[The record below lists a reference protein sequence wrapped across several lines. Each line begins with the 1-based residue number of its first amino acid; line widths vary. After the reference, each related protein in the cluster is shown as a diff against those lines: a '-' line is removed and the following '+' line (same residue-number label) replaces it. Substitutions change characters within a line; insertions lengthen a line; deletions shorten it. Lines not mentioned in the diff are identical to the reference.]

1 MIEREC
7 NHLLDDYKQ
16 KLAMQGFTYEQAL
29 QQYGEEG
36 IMSQL
41 KEDAEKRIK
50 NSLIID
56 KIASEEKLTVE
67 AKDMETKL
75 EKMQNAYQ
83 MDKTSLMKQL
93 SQNPGFL
100 SSLSQQV
107 INEKVANF
115 LSENNTVEY
124 VD

>member
-1 MIEREC
+1 
-7 NHLLDDYKQ
+7 
-16 KLAMQGFTYEQAL
+16 MQGFTYEQAL

-67 AKDMETKL
+67 AKDMEAKL

-115 LSENNTVEY
+115 LAENNTVEY

>member
-1 MIEREC
+1 ME
-7 NHLLDDYKQ
+7 
-16 KLAMQGFTYEQAL
+16 
-29 QQYGEEG
+29 
-36 IMSQL
+36 QL

-56 KIASEEKLTVE
+56 KIASEENLNVE
-67 AKDMETKL
+67 ANDMESKL
-75 EKMQNAYQ
+75 ERMQNAYQ
-83 MDKTSLMKQL
+83 MDKPALMKQL
-93 SQNPGFL
+93 AQNPGFL

-115 LSENNTVEY
+115 LAENNTVEY